1 MIAGCSFLR
10 KHSARFYKTA
20 EVNVTSLTSEI
31 GQNQDI
37 TSDSE
42 EETDFTDLTVIW
54 SRRRS
59 VRAPR
64 RMEDFL

>member
-42 EETDFTDLTVIW
+42 EETDFTDLTVI
-54 SRRRS
+54 
-59 VRAPR
+59 
-64 RMEDFL
+64 